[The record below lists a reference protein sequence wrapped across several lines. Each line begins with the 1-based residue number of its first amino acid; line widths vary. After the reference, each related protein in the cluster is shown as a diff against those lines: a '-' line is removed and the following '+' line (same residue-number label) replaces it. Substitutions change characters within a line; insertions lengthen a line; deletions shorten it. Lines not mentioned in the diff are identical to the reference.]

1 MQCPLLYRF
10 RTIDELPEPPS
21 SAALRGTL
29 VHSVLENVFDLP
41 AASRT
46 VEKARELVGP
56 AWEELLATEPEA
68 AALFQSA
75 EDLEKW
81 LTSAEKLVSTW
92 FGLEDPQR
100 LEPQERE
107 SFVQTTV
114 GPGLQIRGIVDRVD
128 VASNGAIRVVDYKTG
143 RSPAPRFEA
152 ETIFQMRFYALVIW
166 RTRGVIPAMLQLVFL
181 GDGKVLR
188 LEPTEQQL
196 LATERKILAL
206 WEAIERAARSGDWRP
221 TPSRLCD
228 WCHHKPLCPAFGGTP
243 PEIPADSQ
251 ARVLG
256 EN

>member
-1 MQCPLLYRF
+1 MTFRGPTYDRLMTTGPYTRALSLSPSRARDFMQCPLLYRF

-46 VEKARELVGP
+46 VEKAQELVGP
-56 AWEELLATEPEA
+56 AWEELLASEPEA
-68 AALFQSA
+68 AALFQAA

-107 SFVQTTV
+107 SYVQTTV
-114 GPGLQIRGIVDRVD
+114 GPGLKIRGIVDRVD
-128 VASNGAIRVVDYKTG
+128 VAGNGAIRVVDYKTG

-152 ETIFQMRFYALVIW
+152 ETIFQMRFYALVI
-166 RTRGVIPAMLQLVFL
+166 RSEERRV
-181 GDGKVLR
+181 GKECR
-188 LEPTEQQL
+188 S
-196 LATERKILAL
+196 
-206 WEAIERAARSGDWRP
+206 ERAQYRYNKN
-221 TPSRLCD
+221 T
-228 WCHHKPLCPAFGGTP
+228 TT
-243 PEIPADSQ
+243 
-251 ARVLG
+251 
-256 EN
+256 